1 MSRVDLRVS
10 GAQVKERR
18 MDLSG
23 RSIVVTG
30 ASGNLGR
37 AVRSRLAREGARVV
51 PFVHKKRSEE
61 EREVELTD
69 ERSVDGAFA
78 GISGLWAAVNCAGGW
93 RGGSPVRDTPVELF
107 EAMIGMNL
115 RSAFLVSRAA
125 LRQFGPGGGR
135 IVNVAAANAAA
146 LSNLAGSAAY
156 AAAKA
161 GVIALTKALAE
172 EGAATNVRA
181 NCVAPGI
188 MRTPEN
194 ERAMPGAG
202 RARWVE
208 LDAVAEAIAFLC
220 DPRSSAV
227 NGAVLTLPSF

>member
-1 MSRVDLRVS
+1 
-10 GAQVKERR
+10 

-23 RSIVVTG
+23 RAIVVTG

-37 AVRSRLAREGARVV
+37 AVCARLARDGGRVV
-51 PFVHKKRSEE
+51 PFVHEKRGAE

-69 ERSVDGAFA
+69 ERSVDAAFD

-93 RGGSPVRDTPVELF
+93 RGGSPVRDTPTEIF
-107 EAMIGMNL
+107 EAMIAMNL

-125 LRQFGPGGGR
+125 LRRFGPEGGR
-135 IVNVAAANAAA
+135 VVNVAAANAAA
-146 LSNLAGSAAY
+146 LVGIGGSAAY

-161 GVIALTKALAE
+161 GVIALTKAIAE
-172 EGAATNVRA
+172 EGAATGVRA
-181 NCVAPGI
+181 SCVAPGI

-194 ERAMPGAG
+194 ERAMPGVG

-208 LDAVAEAIAFLC
+208 LEAVAEAIAFLC

-227 NGAVLTLPSF
+227 NGAVVTLPSF

>member
-23 RSIVVTG
+23 RSIIVTG

-37 AVRSRLAREGARVV
+37 AVSARLARDGARVV
-51 PFVHKKRSEE
+51 PFVHEKRSEA

-69 ERSVDGAFA
+69 ERSVEAAFA
-78 GISGLWAAVNCAGGW
+78 GIPALWAAVNCAGAW
-93 RGGSPVRDTPVELF
+93 RGGLPVRDTPTEIF
-107 EAMIGMNL
+107 EAMVGMNL

-125 LRQFGPGGGR
+125 LRQFGPEGGR
-135 IVNVAAANAAA
+135 IVNVSAAPVAA
-146 LSNLAGSAAY
+146 LAGIGGSAAY

-172 EGAATNVRA
+172 EGAAVGVRA
-181 NCVAPGI
+181 NCVAPGT
-188 MRTPEN
+188 MRTPQN
-194 ERAMPGAG
+194 ERAMPGVSTAG
-202 RARWVE
+202 WVE
-208 LDAVAEAIAFLC
+208 VDAVAEAIAFLC

-227 NGAVLTLPSF
+227 NGAVVALPSF

>member
-1 MSRVDLRVS
+1 
-10 GAQVKERR
+10 

-23 RSIVVTG
+23 RAIVVTG

-37 AVRSRLAREGARVV
+37 AVSARLARDGARVV
-51 PFVHKKRSEE
+51 PFVRKKRGPE

-69 ERSVDGAFA
+69 ERSVDAAFD

-93 RGGSPVRDTPVELF
+93 RGGSPVRDTPTEIF
-107 EAMIGMNL
+107 EAMIAMNL

-125 LRQFGPGGGR
+125 LRRFGPDGGR
-135 IVNVAAANAAA
+135 VVNVAAANAAA
-146 LSNLAGSAAY
+146 LVGIGGSAAY

-161 GVIALTKALAE
+161 GVIALTKAIAE
-172 EGAATNVRA
+172 EGAATGVRA
-181 NCVAPGI
+181 SCVAPGI

-194 ERAMPGAG
+194 ERAMPGVG

-208 LDAVAEAIAFLC
+208 VEAVAEAIAFLC

-227 NGAVLTLPSF
+227 NGAVVTLPSF